1 MSGKI
6 VYLGLLS
13 HRLSDRTDLDTVT
26 GSNRGIG
33 HGLVSVLAARPDAI
47 VFAGARDPMADSLK
61 ELAAKY
67 PNLHPIHFVAN
78 DVVNNEAAVAE
89 IKKTAGQLDVVIANA
104 GIGNYAGPL
113 SKTPLSV
120 FTEHWQVNTLGTVV
134 LFQAVQDLLLASP
147 TGEPIFAYI
156 SSGVGSIGGFINF
169 STSGYGASKA
179 ASNYLIKALDAE
191 HPSLISMAI
200 SPGWVATDMGN
211 SSAAY
216 HGREQA
222 PVTVEDS
229 VEGILQRV
237 DGATKEK
244 SSGRFWNF
252 TGDER
257 QW

>member
-1 MSGKI
+1 MSSKI
-6 VYLGLLS
+6 VYL
-13 HRLSDRTDLDTVT
+13 VT

-33 HGLVSVLAARPDAI
+33 HGLVSVLATRPNAI
-47 VFAGARDPMADSLK
+47 VFAGARDPTADTLK
-61 ELAAKY
+61 ELTAKY

-78 DVVNNEAAVAE
+78 DAVNNEAAVAE
-89 IKKTAGQLDVVIANA
+89 IKKKAGQLDVVIANA
-104 GIGNYAGPL
+104 GIGNHTGPL
-113 SKTPLSV
+113 STTPLSV

-134 LFQAVQDLLLASP
+134 LFQAVVMLRETRCSTRAALGP
-147 TGEPIFAYI
+147 HI
-156 SSGVGSIGGFINF
+156 SSAVGSISAFMNF
-169 STSGYGASKA
+169 SGSAYGASKA

-191 HPSLISMAI
+191 HPALITMAI

-211 SSAAY
+211 TGAVER
-216 HGREQA
+216 GLERA

-252 TGDER
+252 KGDER